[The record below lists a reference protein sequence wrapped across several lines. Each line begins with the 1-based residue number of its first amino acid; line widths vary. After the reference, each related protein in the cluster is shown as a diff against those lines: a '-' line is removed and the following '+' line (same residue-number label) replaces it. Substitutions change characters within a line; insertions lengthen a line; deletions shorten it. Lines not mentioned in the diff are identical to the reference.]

1 MHANPSKSHRG
12 LSGLLLAGAL
22 MASLLGATPALA
34 TETTDDTMEATEQ
47 EQVIASVEEALPAE
61 VAETVAEQE
70 SASPELADDSSTDQ
84 QGEAVVDAGEA
95 TSLDEPAADQEPQ
108 PTDMAQDA
116 AAADESAPAEP
127 EPTVT
132 TEEQPADTA
141 PATDLEPTAGPAL
154 PAGAVAITEGTY
166 ILQSGLTAN
175 RVVDA
180 SGVNPQAGANVAT
193 WEYNGGTNQKW
204 IVKRD
209 ANSDWYYLYH
219 KSATSG
225 LALGVQGSGAGANAY
240 LASTS
245 TTSDLRRLLWS
256 FVSLGD
262 GGYHLVS
269 AAQTNTSLDIANNDT
284 ALAANICLWFSGDA
298 TKANQRFYLVNANPQ
313 VAAGARGLDGAYTL
327 QLEGVN
333 APLVA
338 DIEGGT
344 AANGGN
350 MIVWEPTYRDNQT
363 IYLEEDKNDPG
374 FYTTWIV
381 GTGKVLDVDH
391 GRPFHDTNIL
401 QWEKNGGNNQKWAV
415 SYSTLSNGAYTH
427 VTLTNKA
434 TGLVLGTQG
443 TSIWS
448 NVAGRSAGSANTSF
462 RLNAAPLI
470 NEGINLITPLTNS
483 NVVID
488 VDHASTGTADL
499 LLWGNTGTL
508 NQRFELVSAG
518 DNLWRIRTASSGGWV
533 TWQNGMTVVQ
543 TGKGADPTTKANT
556 WKAIYKNGGISLINQ
571 ASNRALDMYGG
582 STNWGTKIIGWESH
596 GGHGQ
601 HFRFLPADLIT
612 PGVYYIQS
620 FHNTN
625 SGQARNLDVA
635 GGSTAFGAN
644 IQTYA
649 ANGGEAQKFAI
660 EKSFGA
666 YTIRNVRSNYFVGT
680 ADSSKN
686 HGANVLQAYSAQLW
700 KPEICDGGYI
710 RFVNT
715 NSGMV
720 LESPSGNTANV
731 VQFTK
736 GQAPNSERWKL
747 VGAPSSYKVQ
757 GDTAGIQAQKTG
769 KRILM
774 VGNSFTHYNDLQ
786 QMVSYL
792 TGAEVNAVTIS
803 GAYLGWDNQKNN
815 FFNALNSGSWDYVI
829 IQEQSSYPLVNY
841 SDYVYNLGQYC
852 TAARNAGATPIIYGT
867 WAYRPYG
874 DVNAMSR
881 NLQNAFS
888 GASQSTGTVVANVT
902 KAFADRGHAW
912 DLYADDIKHP
922 SAKGSSVAA
931 RIISALIKSLG

>member
-1 MHANPSKSHRG
+1 MRANPSKSHRG

-47 EQVIASVEEALPAE
+47 EQAIAPVEEALPAE

-70 SASPELADDSSTDQ
+70 SASPEVAGDSSTDQ
-84 QGEAVVDAGEA
+84 QAEAVVDAGDA
-95 TSLDEPAADQEPQ
+95 ASLDEPAAAQESQ
-108 PTDMAQDA
+108 PTGEAQDA
-116 AAADESAPAEP
+116 VAADEGTSAEP
-127 EPTVT
+127 EPVAETA
-132 TEEQPADTA
+132 EQPADA
-141 PATDLEPTAGPAL
+141 ASITDLEPTAGPAL

-209 ANSDWYYLYH
+209 GNSDWYYLYH
-219 KSATSG
+219 KSSDSG

-245 TTSDLRRLLWS
+245 ATSDLRRLLWS

-269 AAQTNTSLDIANNDT
+269 AAQTNTSLDIVNNNT
-284 ALAANICLWFSGDA
+284 ALGANICLWFTGSA
-298 TKANQRFYLVNANPQ
+298 SKANQRFYLINANPQ
-313 VAAGARGLDGAYTL
+313 VAAGTRGLDGAYTL
-327 QLEGVN
+327 QLEG
-333 APLVA
+333 ASTPLVA
-338 DIEGGT
+338 DIAWGT
-344 AANGGN
+344 SANGGN
-350 MIVWEPTYRDNQT
+350 MIVWEPNQADNQT
-363 IYLEEDKNDPG
+363 IYLEEDANDPG
-374 FYTTWIV
+374 FYTAWVV

-391 GRPFHDTNIL
+391 GLPLHDTNVL
-401 QWEKNGGNNQKWAV
+401 QWEKNGGSNQMWAV
-415 SYSTLSNGAYTH
+415 RYTAFSDGSYAH

-434 TGLVLGTQG
+434 TGLVLGAQG
-443 TSIWS
+443 ATNNS
-448 NVAGRSAGSANTSF
+448 NVSGRAAGSANTSF
-462 RLNAAPLI
+462 SLKAAPFI
-470 NEGINLITPLTNS
+470 NEGINLITPLSNS
-483 NVVID
+483 SVVVD
-488 VDHASTGTADL
+488 VDHGLTGTAEL
-499 LLWGNTGTL
+499 LLWGNTGSL
-508 NQRFELVSAG
+508 NQRFEFVSAG
-518 DNLWRIRTASSGGWV
+518 ESLWRIRTASSGGWI
-533 TWQNGMTVVQ
+533 TWQNGTTVVQ
-543 TGKGADPTTKANT
+543 TGRGSDAATDANT

-625 SGQARNLDVA
+625 SGQARNLDVN
-635 GGSTAFGAN
+635 GGSTAYGAN
-644 IQTYA
+644 VQAYA
-649 ANGGEAQKFAI
+649 SNGGVAQKFAI

-666 YTIRNVRSNYFVGT
+666 YTIRNVNSYLYVGT
-680 ADSSKN
+680 INSSKD
-686 HGANVLQAYSAQLW
+686 HRANVVQAYSAQLW

-710 RFVNT
+710 RFINT
-715 NSGMV
+715 NSGMS
-720 LESPSGNTANV
+720 LEAPSGNTANV
-731 VQFTK
+731 VQFNR
-736 GQAPNSERWKL
+736 GQAPQSECWKL
-747 VGAPSSYKVQ
+747 VSAPSSYQVV
-757 GDTAGIQAQKTG
+757 GDTAGVRAGATG

-774 VGNSFTHYNDLQ
+774 IGNSFTHYNDLNY
-786 QMVSYL
+786 MVSYL

-815 FFNALNSGSWDYVI
+815 FFNALNSGSWDYVL
-829 IQEQSSYPLVNY
+829 IQEQSSYPLENL
-841 SDYVYNLGQYC
+841 SDYVYNLREYC

-867 WAYRPYG
+867 WAY
-874 DVNAMSR
+874 DHSR
-881 NLQNAFS
+881 NLTSMSNSLQNAFAT
-888 GASQSTGTVVANVT
+888 ASYSTGTVVANVT
-902 KAFADRGHAW
+902 KAFADRGHSW
-912 DLYADDIKHP
+912 SLYAADDKHP
-922 SAKGSSVAA
+922 SALGTKVAA
-931 RIISALIKSLG
+931 QVIAALIKSLG